1 MAGKHSKSTNT
12 KPNNVKKTFLYVLVA
27 GIGLTGCNS
36 NKSEQKTENP
46 FFADYNTPHQTV
58 PFDLIKFEHFEPAFM
73 EGMKQ
78 GLLEID
84 AIANSKETPTFE
96 NTIIAYE
103 KSGAL
108 LDKVSDVFY
117 NIKGSENTDSIAALA
132 KRLSPLM
139 TKYSADISLNE
150 NLFKRIKSVYE
161 QKDELTL
168 SVEELSMLDKI
179 YSGFVRSGAN
189 LAADEKDQLRAI
201 DSELSALTLQFGD
214 NVLAETNSFELLID
228 NEKDLAGLPAGV
240 IAGAAET
247 AKAAGKEGK
256 WLFTT
261 QSPSMLPFLQ
271 YADNRDLREKIY
283 MGYINRGNNN
293 NEFDNKEIAKK
304 IVNLR
309 LKRAQLFGFSNHAEF
324 VLDKNMAKTPENA
337 FKLLNQLWAA
347 ALPNAKK
354 EVIEMQKVIDQEG
367 GKFQLAS
374 WDWWY
379 YSDKVK
385 KAKYDLDEEE
395 LKPYFEIN
403 NVRDGA
409 FALATNLYGIKF
421 IPRNDI
427 AKFNPENQVF
437 ELQEADGS
445 HIGIFYLDYHPRA
458 SKRGGAWMSAFRK
471 QSGFGTDKLVT
482 PVIMNICNFT
492 KPVGDT
498 PSLLTPD
505 EVETLFHEFGHALH
519 GFLSKCKY
527 NMLSGTSVSRDFV
540 ELPSQVMENWCFEPE
555 MLALYAKHYQTGEV
569 IPVELVKKIQDAGK
583 FNQGFATVEY
593 LAASMLDLK
602 YHTLT
607 EELTED
613 VMTFE
618 KKYLDELGLIP
629 EIYSRYRST
638 YFNHI
643 FSDPVGYSAGYYA
656 YIWAGVLDSD
666 AFMAFKETSLFDK
679 ETAAAFRDNVLAKGG
694 TEDPMELYKKF
705 RGAEPSIDALLIK
718 RGLK

>member
-1 MAGKHSKSTNT
+1 M
-12 KPNNVKKTFLYVLVA
+12 KKTFLYVLIA
-27 GIGLTGCNS
+27 GIGLTACND
-36 NKSEQKTENP
+36 NKSEQKTDNP
-46 FFADYNTPHQTV
+46 FFADYNTPHQTP
-58 PFDLIKFEHFEPAFM
+58 PFDLINFEHFEPAFT
-73 EGMKQ
+73 EGMVQ
-78 GLLEID
+78 GRAEID
-84 AIANSKETPTFE
+84 AIANSKETATFE
-96 NTIIAYE
+96 NTIVAYE
-103 KSGAL
+103 KAGKL
-108 LDKVSDVFY
+108 LGKVSDVFF

-132 KRLSPLM
+132 KRLSPIM

-150 NLFKRIKSVYE
+150 NLFKRIKTVYE
-161 QKDELTL
+161 QKDQLEL
-168 SVEELSMLDKI
+168 SVEEQNMLEKI
-179 YSGFVRSGAN
+179 YQGFVRSGAN
-189 LAADEKDQLRAI
+189 LPADKKEQLRAI
-201 DSELSALTLQFGD
+201 DSELSSLTLQFGD
-214 NVLAETNSFELLID
+214 NILKETNSFKLVID

-240 IAGAAET
+240 VAAAAE
-247 AKAAGKEGK
+247 ASGEEGK

-261 QSPSMLPFLQ
+261 QKPSMLPFLQ
-271 YADNRDLREKIY
+271 YAENRELRKQLY
-283 MGYINRGNNN
+283 MGYVNRGNNN
-293 NEFDNKEIAKK
+293 NEFDNKENAKK

-309 LKRAQLFGFSNHAEF
+309 IKRAQLFGYNNHAEF
-324 VLDKNMAKTPENA
+324 VLEKNMAKTPAKA
-337 FKLLNQLWAA
+337 FELLNKIWKA

-354 EVIEMQKVIDQEG
+354 EVAEMQKMIAKEG
-367 GKFQLAS
+367 GKFKLAS
-374 WDWWY
+374 YDWWFY
-379 YSDKVK
+379 ADKVK

-409 FALATNLYGIKF
+409 FTLATKLYGIKF

-437 ELQEADGS
+437 ELQEEDGS

-458 SKRGGAWMSAFRK
+458 SKRGGAWMSSFRK
-471 QSGFGTDKLVT
+471 QSGFGTAKPVT
-482 PVIMNICNFT
+482 PIILNICNFT

-519 GFLSKCKY
+519 GFLSKCEY
-527 NMLSGTSVSRDFV
+527 NYLSGTSVSRDFV

-569 IPVELVKKIQDAGK
+569 IPVELVKKIQNAGK
-583 FNQGFATVEY
+583 FNQGFATIEY
-593 LAASMLDLK
+593 LAASMLDMK
-602 YHTLT
+602 YHTLSN
-607 EELTED
+607 ELTED

-618 KKYLDELGLIP
+618 KNYLDELGLIP

-643 FSDPVGYSAGYYA
+643 FAGGYSAGYYA

-679 ETAAAFRDNVLAKGG
+679 ATAKAFRDNVLAKGG
-694 TEDPMELYKKF
+694 TEDPMELYKAF
-705 RGAEPSIDALLIK
+705 RGAEPSIDPLLIK

>member
-1 MAGKHSKSTNT
+1 
-12 KPNNVKKTFLYVLVA
+12 VKKTFLYVLIA
-27 GIGLTGCNS
+27 GIGFTACDGKKN
-36 NKSEQKTENP
+36 EQKAGNP
-46 FFADYNTPHQTV
+46 FFAEYNTPHQTP
-58 PFDLIKFEHFEPAFM
+58 PFDLIKFEHFEPAFTQGM
-73 EGMKQ
+73 EEGRT
-78 GLLEID
+78 EID
-84 AIANSKETPTFE
+84 AIANNTEAPTFE
-96 NTIIAYE
+96 NTIVAYE
-103 KSGAL
+103 KAGEL
-108 LDKVSDVFY
+108 LGKVSDVFY
-117 NIKGSENTDSIAALA
+117 NIKGSENNDSIAALA

-139 TKYSADISLNE
+139 TAYSADISLNE

-161 QKDELTL
+161 QKDQLEL
-168 SVEELSMLDKI
+168 SVEEQTMLEKM
-179 YSGFVRSGAN
+179 YQGFVRGGAN
-189 LAADEKDQLRAI
+189 LPADKKDQLRKI
-201 DSELSALTLQFGD
+201 DEQLSKLTLQFGE
-214 NVLAETNSFELLID
+214 NVLKETNNFELVID
-228 NEKDLAGLPAGV
+228 NEKDLAGLPEGV
-240 IAGAAET
+240 IAAAAET
-247 AKAAGKEGK
+247 AKAADKEGK

-261 QSPSMLPFLQ
+261 QKPSMLPFLQ
-271 YADNRDLREKIY
+271 YADNRDLRKQLY
-283 MGYINRGNNN
+283 MGYVNRGNNN
-293 NEFDNKEIAKK
+293 NEFDNKENAKK

-309 LKRAQLFGFSNHAEF
+309 IQRAKLFGYNNHAEY
-324 VLDKNMAKTPENA
+324 VLEKNMAKTPEKA
-337 FKLLNQLWAA
+337 FELLNKLWKA

-354 EVIEMQKVIDQEG
+354 EVKEMQKMIAKEG
-367 GKFQLAS
+367 GKFKLAS

-379 YSDKVK
+379 YADKVK

-409 FALATNLYGIKF
+409 FALATKLYGIKF
-421 IPRNDI
+421 VERNDI
-427 AKFNPENQVF
+427 AKFNPANQVF

-458 SKRGGAWMSAFRK
+458 SKRGGAWMSSFRK
-471 QSGFGTDKLVT
+471 QSGFGTAKPVT
-482 PVIMNICNFT
+482 PVILNICNFT

-498 PSLLTPD
+498 PALLTPD

-519 GFLSKCKY
+519 GFLSKCEY
-527 NMLSGTSVSRDFV
+527 NYLSGTSVSRDFV

-555 MLALYAKHYQTGEV
+555 MLAIYAKHYKTGEV
-569 IPVELVKKIQDAGK
+569 IPAELVKKIQNAGK

-593 LAASMLDLK
+593 LAASLLDMK
-602 YHTLT
+602 YHTMS

-618 KKYLDELGLIP
+618 KNYLGELGLID

-643 FSDPVGYSAGYYA
+643 FAGGYSAGYYA

-679 ETAAAFRDNVLAKGG
+679 ATAKAFRDNVLAKGG
-694 TEDPMELYKKF
+694 TEDPMKLYKQF
-705 RGAEPSIDALLIK
+705 RGAEPSIDPLLIK

>member
-1 MAGKHSKSTNT
+1 M
-12 KPNNVKKTFLYVLVA
+12 KKTFIYVLVA
-27 GIGLTGCNS
+27 GIGLTACNS
-36 NKSEQKTENP
+36 NKSEQKTDNP
-46 FFADYNTPHQTV
+46 FFAAYDTPHQTA
-58 PFDLIKFEHFEPAFM
+58 PFDLIKFEHYEPAFM

-84 AIANSKETPTFE
+84 AIANSKEAPTFE
-96 NTIIAYE
+96 NTIITYE

-150 NLFKRIKSVYE
+150 NLFKRIKSVYD
-161 QKDELTL
+161 QMDELDL
-168 SVEELSMLDKI
+168 SVEEQSMLDKI

-189 LAADEKDQLRAI
+189 LADDEKNQLRAI

-214 NVLAETNSFELLID
+214 NILAETNNFKLVID

-240 IAGAAET
+240 VGAAAET
-247 AKAAGKEGK
+247 AKSDGKEGK
-256 WLFTT
+256 WMFTT
-261 QSPSMLPFLQ
+261 QKPSMLPFLQ
-271 YADNRDLREKIY
+271 YAENRDLREKLY
-283 MGYINRGNNN
+283 MGYVNRGNNN

-304 IVNLR
+304 IINLR
-309 LKRAQLFGFSNHAEF
+309 LKRAQLFGFKNHAEF
-324 VLDKNMAKTPENA
+324 VLEKNMAKTPENA

-354 EVIEMQKVIDQEG
+354 EVLEMQKVIDQEG
-367 GKFQLAS
+367 GKFKLAS
-374 WDWWY
+374 WDWWF

-409 FALATNLYGIKF
+409 FTLATKLYGIKF
-421 IPRNDI
+421 IPRTDI

-437 ELQEADGS
+437 ELQEADGT
-445 HIGIFYLDYHPRA
+445 HIGIFYADYHPRA
-458 SKRGGAWMSAFRK
+458 SKRGGAWMSSFRK
-471 QSGFGTDKLVT
+471 ESGFGTDKSVS
-482 PVIMNICNFT
+482 PIIMNICNFT

-555 MLALYAKHYQTGEV
+555 MLALYAKHYKTGEV

-593 LAASMLDLK
+593 LAASMLDMK

-618 KKYLDELGLIP
+618 KKYLDELGLIS
-629 EIYSRYRST
+629 EIYPRYRST

-643 FSDPVGYSAGYYA
+643 FAGGYSAGYYA

-666 AFMAFKETSLFDK
+666 AFQAFKETGLFNK
-679 ETAAAFRDNVLAKGG
+679 ETAKAFRDNVLAKGG
-694 TEDPMELYKKF
+694 SEDPMVLYKRF

>member
-1 MAGKHSKSTNT
+1 M
-12 KPNNVKKTFLYVLVA
+12 KKTFLYVLIA
-27 GIGLTGCNS
+27 GIGFTACNS
-36 NKSEQKTENP
+36 NKSEQKTDNP
-46 FFADYNTPHQTV
+46 FFAEYNTPYQTP
-58 PFDLIKFEHFEPAFM
+58 PFDLIKFEHFEPAFT

-78 GLLEID
+78 GRSDID
-84 AIANSKETPTFE
+84 AIANSKETATFE
-96 NTIIAYE
+96 NTIAAYE
-103 KSGAL
+103 KAGKL
-108 LDKVSDVFY
+108 LGKVSDVFY

-132 KRLSPLM
+132 KRLSPIM

-150 NLFKRIKSVYE
+150 NLFKRIKAVYE
-161 QKDELTL
+161 QKDQLQL

-189 LAADEKDQLRAI
+189 LDADKKNKLRAI
-201 DSELSALTLQFGD
+201 DSELSSLTLQFGD
-214 NVLAETNSFELLID
+214 NILKETNSFKLVID

-240 IAGAAET
+240 IAAAAE
-247 AKAAGKEGK
+247 ASGEEGK

-261 QSPSMLPFLQ
+261 QKPSMLPFLQ
-271 YADNRDLREKIY
+271 YAENRELRKQLY
-283 MGYINRGNNN
+283 MGYTNRGNNN
-293 NEFDNKEIAKK
+293 NEFDNKENAKK

-309 LKRAQLFGFSNHAEF
+309 IQRAKLFGFNNHAEF
-324 VLDKNMAKTPENA
+324 VLEKNMAKTPEKV
-337 FKLLNQLWAA
+337 FELLNKLWKS

-354 EVIEMQKVIDQEG
+354 EVVEMQKMIDQEG
-367 GKFQLAS
+367 GKFNLAS
-374 WDWWY
+374 YDWWY
-379 YSDKVK
+379 YADKVK

-409 FALATNLYGIKF
+409 FTLASKLYGIKF

-437 ELQEADGS
+437 ELQEEDGS
-445 HIGIFYLDYHPRA
+445 HIGIFYLDYYPRE
-458 SKRGGAWMSAFRK
+458 SKRPGAWMSSFRK
-471 QSGFGTDKLVT
+471 QSGFGTAKPIT
-482 PVIMNICNFT
+482 PVILNICNFT

-527 NMLSGTSVSRDFV
+527 NYLSGTSVSRDFV

-569 IPVELVKKIQDAGK
+569 IPVELVKKIQNAGK

-593 LAASMLDLK
+593 LAASMLDMK

-618 KKYLDELGLIP
+618 KNYLDELGLIP
-629 EIYSRYRST
+629 EIYSRYHST
-638 YFNHI
+638 YFSHI
-643 FSDPVGYSAGYYA
+643 FAGGYSAGYYA

-679 ETAAAFRDNVLAKGG
+679 ATAKAFRDNVLAKGG